1 MPSLSELLIESVVT
15 QDPDH
20 HHTLGVVVASNAT
33 GVPSAPS
40 DLQVVL
46 MSMRFVT
53 LSWAAPVHSGLSD
66 VVGYSVFWKED
77 LSDRSVGL
85 GFIYGKGLDVI
96 RCDSAVRSLI

>member
-20 HHTLGVVVASNAT
+20 HHTLGVVVVASNAT

-66 VVGYSVFWKED
+66 VAGYSVFWKED
-77 LSDRSVGL
+77 LSDRSV
-85 GFIYGKGLDVI
+85 YI
-96 RCDSAVRSLI
+96 RDRI